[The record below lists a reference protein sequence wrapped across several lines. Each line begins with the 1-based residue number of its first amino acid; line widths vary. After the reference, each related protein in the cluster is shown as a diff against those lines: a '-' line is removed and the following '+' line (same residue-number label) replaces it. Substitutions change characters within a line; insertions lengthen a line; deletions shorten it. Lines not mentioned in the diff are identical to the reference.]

1 MRCSMRAAA
10 SWVVDGTNSD
20 GQVGSTNK
28 RTAAKPY
35 GMMDHLLNE
44 LLVWFEKC
52 WSVIGGDVNL
62 GMDAAKSDACGI
74 MVLRSG
80 KLSQSKIGPKR
91 QPAYL
96 WNAESKLYKTGMGL
110 VCGFRCEKIRK

>member
-1 MRCSMRAAA
+1 MDFFALMGSSMRATV

-20 GQVGSTNK
+20 GQMGSTNK

-52 WSVIGGDVNL
+52 WSVIGGDVNFWD
-62 GMDAAKSDACGI
+62 GCG
-74 MVLRSG
+74 
-80 KLSQSKIGPKR
+80 KK
-91 QPAYL
+91 
-96 WNAESKLYKTGMGL
+96 
-110 VCGFRCEKIRK
+110 